1 MAFNNDEIPTK
12 TIDIKNDVKLF
23 KISIK
28 TPFEFIKSN
37 KVSKIDSGDKYYV
50 CGYTLKQHLDNV
62 NLYNKIILYDCNE
75 GRLASP

>member
-1 MAFNNDEIPTK
+1 MAFNNGEIPTK

-37 KVSKIDSGDKYYV
+37 EVLKIDSGDEYYV
-50 CGYTLKQHLDNV
+50 CGYTLKQHPDNV
-62 NLYNKIILYDCNE
+62 NLNNKTILYDCNE